1 MEFELND
8 IGGLLVAVV
17 SMIGPWL
24 LAVIGGSV
32 AFTLVRIG
40 LRWARRSLW

>member
-8 IGGLLVAVV
+8 IYGFLVTVV
-17 SMIGPWL
+17 SVIGPWL

-32 AFTLVRIG
+32 AFTLIRVG
-40 LRWARRSLW
+40 LRWGKRSA